1 MDFVRKGLDM
11 SVGRWKAMFVALALF
26 SVTAMGIE
34 FLSAVAV
41 FERGVEGL
49 VGMKAD
55 RVMHDG
61 QVAVVVREFLPWS
74 RAPQAGLQVGDTVVP
89 DHWYDIGRSFAPGES
104 IGGTIVRDGVSWR
117 AEMTMA
123 PRPVERMDKLFF
135 FLNAGLCSLGIV
147 ISLAIG
153 FRQADRK
160 SSRALA
166 LAFLWFSTNL
176 GANNAPPH
184 WPLVFVRIM
193 NEGAFVPGWYFLL
206 WFAIHYPDGSPAGW
220 RRGLRR
226 LLPLFLV
233 GAVVATAMH
242 VASALGRVTPDA
254 AGTAY
259 LVYVGA
265 AGPLALVA
273 FFDGWRRSTGVTRQR
288 FTWLLGGFALF
299 LVASYSTWLN
309 WLVIGANERYVMLFS
324 VLGSLAMYIGLSYAI
339 LRHRVLDM
347 GLAVNRSLVF
357 AVVGAVL
364 LGTFQLLQVV
374 TARLL
379 HFDDPARAGLLSGVL
394 AVLVMLA
401 YPKVKPKA
409 EWLID
414 RLFFRDW
421 VEREADLAR
430 FAADAHGFT
439 DASSLATTLVG
450 AVDRFAG
457 GAGATLYVRGGDG
470 RFERRQASTTDAPQ
484 TVAPQLLD
492 ADEPVAVALRAGRS
506 VARCDD
512 VHSAL
517 PGELAMVLS
526 RQRELDAFVL
536 IGRRRD
542 GSVLRSDE
550 VAALRGM
557 LQSVGVEWQA
567 LRWDALQRER
577 VHAHGPA
584 S

>member
-1 MDFVRKGLDM
+1 MK
-11 SVGRWKAMFVALALF
+11 SVFRCRRCPATLL
-26 SVTAMGIE
+26 
-34 FLSAVAV
+34 
-41 FERGVEGL
+41 
-49 VGMKAD
+49 
-55 RVMHDG
+55 
-61 QVAVVVREFLPWS
+61 
-74 RAPQAGLQVGDTVVP
+74 
-89 DHWYDIGRSFAPGES
+89 
-104 IGGTIVRDGVSWR
+104 
-117 AEMTMA
+117 
-123 PRPVERMDKLFF
+123 
-135 FLNAGLCSLGIV
+135 

-153 FRQADRK
+153 FRQPDRK

-176 GANNAPPH
+176 GADYVPPQ
-184 WPLVFVRIM
+184 WPLVYVRVM
-193 NEGAFVPGWYFLL
+193 NEAAFVPGWYFLL
-206 WFAIHYPDGSPAGW
+206 WFAVHYPDGIPTGA
-220 RRGLRR
+220 RHGLRR
-226 LLPLFLV
+226 VLPLFLV
-233 GAVVATAMH
+233 GAVVATVMH
-242 VASALGRVTPDA
+242 VASALGRITPDA
-254 AGTAY
+254 SGTAY

-299 LVASYSTWLN
+299 LVVSYSTWLN
-309 WLVIGANERYVMLFS
+309 WLVIGANEKYVKLVS
-324 VLGSLAMYIGLSYAI
+324 VLGSLAMYVGLSYAI

-394 AVLVMLA
+394 AALVMLA

-421 VEREADLAR
+421 VEREADFAR
-430 FAADAHGFT
+430 FAADARGFT
-439 DASSLATTLVG
+439 EASSLATALIG
-450 AVDRFAG
+450 AIDRFTART
-457 GAGATLYVRGGDG
+457 GATLYVRAGDG
-470 RFERRQASTTDAPQ
+470 RFERQQASTAGAPQTDAPE
-484 TVAPQLLD
+484 LLN

-506 VARCDD
+506 VARCDE
-512 VHSAL
+512 VHSVL
-517 PGELAMVLS
+517 PGELALVLS

-542 GSVLRSDE
+542 GSVLRADE
-550 VAALRGM
+550 VAALRGT
-557 LQSVGVEWQA
+557 LHAVGVEWQA